1 MKHPAVKMDIDGK
14 YSVIPLD
21 DDVSIFYLYM
31 YDIYRIM
38 AILKVKTDIITSIS
52 ASSIGR
58 AVILVITY
66 VETFK
71 MDVIVFIGIKHHN
84 VT

>member
-38 AILKVKTDIITSIS
+38 AILKVKTDIITSI
-52 ASSIGR
+52 
-58 AVILVITY
+58 
-66 VETFK
+66 
-71 MDVIVFIGIKHHN
+71 
-84 VT
+84 